1 MSPIVIR
8 PYDPEFHSPSEVRR
22 ILAMA
27 VGYPTE
33 DKLDRLL
40 CETYASDRRT
50 LYVAESYREPM
61 GEPVGEPIGVIGL
74 ESQPDATVLICH
86 IAVDPSSRG
95 IGVGRQLID
104 RAFASTEAPWLVA
117 ETDSDAVG
125 FYRACGFEI
134 KSGGCQGSCRVQ

>member
-1 MSPIVIR
+1 
-8 PYDPEFHSPSEVRR
+8 
-22 ILAMA
+22 MA
-27 VGYPTE
+27 VGYPTD

-40 CETYASDRRT
+40 CETYASDCFT
-50 LYVAESYREPM
+50 LYVAESDREP
-61 GEPVGEPIGVIGL
+61 VGVIGL

-104 RAFASTEAPWLVA
+104 HASASTGEPRLVA
-117 ETDSDAVG
+117 ETDSDGVG

-134 KSGGCQGSCRVQ
+134 KSPGEKYPGVRRYACTRI